1 MLIVCEGE
9 KTEPHYFKSLIAKL
23 GLTTAEVE
31 ICGNCGSAPT
41 SVVKYGNKKFSA
53 DPDYDLIFFVFDR
66 DSHTDYDDAL
76 ALIQSYRNQRKY
88 GNKSFSAITSNPCFE
103 VWFLMHFEPFTKP
116 CAAGGGKS
124 PCGNWISILKRKPGF
139 QDYKKGQRQHFKLLS
154 SRLHNAKS
162 YAAQVLSQHQ
172 ATGEPEHQG
181 NPHTF
186 VHKLVDTLEYMAKEQ
201 QREGSLP
208 KLTLRKRISE

>member
-1 MLIVCEGE
+1 
-9 KTEPHYFKSLIAKL
+9 
-23 GLTTAEVE
+23 
-31 ICGNCGSAPT
+31 
-41 SVVKYGNKKFSA
+41 
-53 DPDYDLIFFVFDR
+53 
-66 DSHTDYDDAL
+66 
-76 ALIQSYRNQRKY
+76 
-88 GNKSFSAITSNPCFE
+88 
-103 VWFLMHFEPFTKP
+103 MHFEPFTKP

-124 PCGNWISILKRKPGF
+124 PCGNLISILKRKPGF